1 MADKMCM
8 VVSEGTFDKAYMP
21 LIMGQTAAASGTEV
35 HVFYTFFGTK
45 LVTKKANPKLPG
57 MMSLFT
63 GMFRNR
69 MKKVGIGNYMEFFKQ
84 TQDLG
89 VSFYACTTT
98 MGLMGVT
105 EEDRSEVRGFTGRS
119 QVLVRVL
126 TDQSRAGEAAQMM
139 TLAARLSGHSM
150 LKAQG

>member
-1 MADKMCM
+1 MCM

-89 VSFYACTTT
+89 VNFYACTTT

-105 EEDRSEVRGFTGRS
+105 NEDLLPGVKVLGAAAFLKLASES
-119 QVLVRVL
+119 Q
-126 TDQSRAGEAAQMM
+126 T
-139 TLAARLSGHSM
+139 TLFIG
-150 LKAQG
+150 